1 MTIVFSLK
9 SVLFCVGI
17 LANILLYIAII
28 SGRSPITGFNHFSFI
43 GKLNEQ
49 DAPEKFL
56 YFYPFAALADL
67 ILIYVALFICTIVL
81 LLVSLILVIVLVI
94 LSMPFIA
101 LLIK

>member
-28 SGRSPITGFNHFSFI
+28 SGKSPITAFNHFSFI
-43 GKLNEQ
+43 GMLNEQ
-49 DAPEKFL
+49 YKPIKF
-56 YFYPFAALADL
+56 FYPLAALADL
-67 ILIYVALFICTIVL
+67 ILIYVALFICTIVF
-81 LLVSLILVIVLVI
+81 LILVIVLVI
-94 LSMPFIA
+94 LSMPFIV